1 MRMSSQTLIFRHL
14 AGGAVWKGLTG
25 MALLE
30 EACPRREALRGKEC
44 CLSSLLSLLLLTTM
58 LPIKMSIKL

>member
-1 MRMSSQTLIFRHL
+1 MRMSSQTPILRHL

-30 EACPRREALRGKEC
+30 EACSRGESLRGKEC
-44 CLSSLLSLLLLTTM
+44 CISRLLSLLLLTNM